1 MANEEIKDFVKMS
14 REWVITK
21 YKNEEDFQKDLPYEI
36 TKANGNLL
44 LNEGITEALKLI
56 GGITATAFSNANSYL
71 GVGDS
76 TTAAS
81 ATQTGLQAST
91 NKLYKAM
98 ETGYPSVTNQTITW
112 RSVFGASEANFA
124 WQEFTVANG
133 NSDAAKNFNRKVSS
147 QGTKVVNQVWTLDLV
162 ITLS

>member
-56 GGITATAFSNANSYL
+56 GGITATAFNNANSYL